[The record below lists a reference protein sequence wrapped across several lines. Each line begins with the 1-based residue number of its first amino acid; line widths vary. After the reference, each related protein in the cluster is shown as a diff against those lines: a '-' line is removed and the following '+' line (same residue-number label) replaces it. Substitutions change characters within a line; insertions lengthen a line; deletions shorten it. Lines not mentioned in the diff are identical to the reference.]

1 MTISRRDA
9 LKIGAGGVAAT
20 ALSTSL
26 RAAQSPAVTP
36 QQEALPPAF
45 DALKPFGNRIQPI
58 TDQEFWGRIVLAQRL
73 MSDARP
79 QFSALYVTP
88 GTSLYY
94 YTGIRWWPSERLL
107 ALVVPRMGD
116 PMMICPAFEEGR
128 LRELLRWPIEVR
140 VWQEDANPYD
150 LAAQF
155 LAERRMRTG
164 AVGVAVEETT
174 RFVFFD
180 GLRRASP
187 GLECR
192 SGDPVTVGCR
202 GQKTEHE
209 LALMKL
215 ACEATCDVYR
225 AVFASLQPGMTDRQ
239 VSQLIARGYE
249 KMGLRGDALVL
260 FGKYAAQPHG
270 TKEPQIL
277 REGEIVLIDGGT
289 EVEGYQSDVTRC
301 GVLGRPPDKLLRT
314 FDIVR
319 RAQDAALMAVAKDG
333 NTCGS
338 VDDAARAVI
347 TSAGYG
353 PGYKYFTH
361 RLGHGIGLD
370 EHEHPYLVHGDKTI
384 LQPGMTFSNEP
395 GIYIPGEF
403 GLRLEDDMVV
413 SGMGGADLLTPEFS
427 TSLQKPLG

>member
-20 ALSTSL
+20 AFAGPLL
-26 RAAQSPAVTP
+26 GGQNPPAPALPPT
-36 QQEALPPAF
+36 EALPPAF
-45 DALKPFGNRIQPI
+45 DALKPLGSRVQPI

-94 YTGIRWWPSERLL
+94 YTGIHWWPSERLL
-107 ALVVPRMGD
+107 ALVVPHVGD
-116 PMMICPAFEEGR
+116 PIMVCPAFEEGR
-128 LRELLRWPIEVR
+128 LRELLRWPIDVR
-140 VWQEDANPYD
+140 VWQEDANPYE

-155 LAERRMRTG
+155 LAERRLRTG
-164 AVGVAVEETT
+164 IVAAEETT
-174 RFVFFD
+174 RFMFFD
-180 GLRRASP
+180 GLRKAAPS
-187 GLECR
+187 LEYK
-192 SGDPVTVGCR
+192 SGDPVTIGCR
-202 GQKTEHE
+202 GQKTDHE
-209 LALMKL
+209 IALMKL

-225 AVFASLQPGMTDRQ
+225 AVFASLEPGMTDRQ
-239 VSQLIARGYE
+239 VSQLISRGYE

-270 TKEPQIL
+270 TKLPQVL
-277 REGEIVLIDGGT
+277 SEGEIVLIDGGT
-289 EVEGYQSDVTRC
+289 SVEGYQSDITRC
-301 GVLGRPPDKLLRT
+301 GVLGKPPAALVHV

-413 SGMGGADLLTPEFS
+413 SGMGGADLLTPGFS
-427 TSLQKPLG
+427 ASLEKPLG

>member
-1 MTISRRDA
+1 MTISRREA
-9 LKIGAGGVAAT
+9 LRIGAGAAAGA
-20 ALSTSL
+20 ALSAPL
-26 RAAQSPAVTP
+26 HGAQVSSPSSQA
-36 QQEALPPAF
+36 EGLPPAF
-45 DALKPFGNRIQPI
+45 DVLKPFGNRVQPI

-107 ALVVPRMGD
+107 ALVVPHVGD
-116 PMMICPAFEEGR
+116 PIMICPAFEEGR
-128 LRELLRWPIEVR
+128 LRELLRWPIDVR

-155 LAERRMRTG
+155 LAERRLRTG
-164 AVGVAVEETT
+164 IVAIEETT
-174 RFVFFD
+174 RFMFFD
-180 GLRRASP
+180 GLRKAAP
-187 GLECR
+187 NLEYK

-209 LALMKL
+209 QALMKL

-239 VSQLIARGYE
+239 VSRLISRGYE
-249 KMGLRGDALVL
+249 KMGLSGDALVL
-260 FGKYAAQPHG
+260 FGQYAAQPHG
-270 TKEPQIL
+270 TKLPQVL
-277 REGEIVLIDGGT
+277 TEGEIVLIDGGT
-289 EVEGYQSDVTRC
+289 SVEGYQSDVTRC
-301 GVLGRPPDKLLRT
+301 GVLGKPPDKLLRT

-395 GIYIPGEF
+395 GIYIPGDF
-403 GLRLEDDMVV
+403 GFRLEDDMVV

-427 TSLQKPLG
+427 TSLEKPLG

>member
-1 MTISRRDA
+1 
-9 LKIGAGGVAAT
+9 L
-20 ALSTSL
+20 
-26 RAAQSPAVTP
+26 
-36 QQEALPPAF
+36 
-45 DALKPFGNRIQPI
+45 
-58 TDQEFWGRIVLAQRL
+58 WGRIVLAQRK

-79 QFSALYVTP
+79 QYAALYVTP

-94 YTGIRWWPSERLL
+94 YTGIHWWPSERLL
-107 ALVVPRMGD
+107 ALLVPRMGD
-116 PMMICPAFEEGR
+116 PVMICPAFEEAR
-128 LRELLRWPIEVR
+128 LREQLRWPIDVR
-140 VWQEDANPYD
+140 VWQEDASPYD
-150 LAAQF
+150 LAAQWF
-155 LAERRMRTG
+155 SERQIHTG
-164 AVGVAVEETT
+164 RVAVEETT

-180 GLRRASP
+180 GLRHATHS
-187 GLECR
+187 LEYE
-192 SGDPVTVGCR
+192 SGDPITVGCR

-209 LALMKL
+209 LELMKL

-239 VSQLIARGYE
+239 VSQWLELGYGR
-249 KMGLRGDALVL
+249 MGLSGDSLVL

-270 TKEPQIL
+270 TKKPQIL
-277 REGEIVLIDGGT
+277 RDGDIVLIDGGT
-289 EVEGYQSDVTRC
+289 SVEGYQSDVTRC
-301 GVLGRPPDKLLRT
+301 CVLGKPADKLKRA

-319 RAQDAALMAVAKDG
+319 QAQDAALMAVAKDG

-347 TSAGYG
+347 VSSGYG

-370 EHEHPYLVHGDKTI
+370 GHEHPYLVHGNKTI

-395 GIYIPGEF
+395 GIYVPGDF

-413 SGMGGADLLTPEFS
+413 SEVGGADLLTPGFS
-427 TSLQKPLG
+427 ESLEKPLG

>member
-20 ALSTSL
+20 AFAGPLL
-26 RAAQSPAVTP
+26 GGQNPPAPALPPT
-36 QQEALPPAF
+36 EALPPAF
-45 DALKPFGNRIQPI
+45 DALKPLGSRVQPI

-94 YTGIRWWPSERLL
+94 YTGIHWWPSERLL
-107 ALVVPRMGD
+107 ALVVPHVGD
-116 PMMICPAFEEGR
+116 PIMVCPAFEEGH
-128 LRELLRWPIEVR
+128 LRELLRWPIDVR
-140 VWQEDANPYD
+140 VWQEDANPYE

-155 LAERRMRTG
+155 LAERRLRTG
-164 AVGVAVEETT
+164 IVAVEETT
-174 RFVFFD
+174 RFMFFD
-180 GLRRASP
+180 GLRKAAPS
-187 GLECR
+187 LEYK
-192 SGDPVTVGCR
+192 SGDPVTIGCR
-202 GQKTEHE
+202 GQKTDHE
-209 LALMKL
+209 IALMKL

-225 AVFASLQPGMTDRQ
+225 AVFASLEPGMTDRQ
-239 VSQLIARGYE
+239 VSQLISRGYE

-270 TKEPQIL
+270 TKLPQVL
-277 REGEIVLIDGGT
+277 SEGEIVLIDGGT
-289 EVEGYQSDVTRC
+289 SVEGYQSDITRC
-301 GVLGRPPDKLLRT
+301 GVLGKPPATLVHV

-413 SGMGGADLLTPEFS
+413 SGMGGADLLTPGFS
-427 TSLQKPLG
+427 ASLEKPLG

>member
-20 ALSTSL
+20 AFAGPLL
-26 RAAQSPAVTP
+26 GGQNPPAPALPPT
-36 QQEALPPAF
+36 EALPPAF
-45 DALKPFGNRIQPI
+45 DALKPLGSRVQPI

-94 YTGIRWWPSERLL
+94 YTGIHWWPSERLL
-107 ALVVPRMGD
+107 ALVVPHVGD
-116 PMMICPAFEEGR
+116 PIMVCPAFEEGR
-128 LRELLRWPIEVR
+128 LRELLRWPIDVR
-140 VWQEDANPYD
+140 VWQEDANPYE

-155 LAERRMRTG
+155 LAERRLRTG
-164 AVGVAVEETT
+164 IVAVEETT
-174 RFVFFD
+174 RFMFFD
-180 GLRRASP
+180 GLRKAAPS
-187 GLECR
+187 LEYK
-192 SGDPVTVGCR
+192 SGDPVTIGCR
-202 GQKTEHE
+202 GQKTDHE
-209 LALMKL
+209 IALMKL

-225 AVFASLQPGMTDRQ
+225 AVFASLEPGMTDRQ
-239 VSQLIARGYE
+239 VSQLISRGYE

-270 TKEPQIL
+270 TKLPQVL
-277 REGEIVLIDGGT
+277 SEGEIVLIDGGT
-289 EVEGYQSDVTRC
+289 SVEGYQSDITRC
-301 GVLGRPPDKLLRT
+301 GVLGKPPATLVHV

-413 SGMGGADLLTPEFS
+413 SGMGGADLLTPGFS
-427 TSLQKPLG
+427 ASLEKPLG